1 VHVVGQLIPEGL
13 LVTVPEPVIVTVRLK
28 FLGGGGG
35 GVLPDVPPQAV
46 KTNTQARETAKP
58 GTRKF
63 KIMPTSIAQNLGAKQ
78 SSWVACCW
86 SSQKTGPAGV
96 FEKGNC

>member
-13 LVTVPEPVIVTVRLK
+13 LVTVPAPVIVTVRLK
-28 FLGGGGG
+28 FLGGG

-46 KTNTQARETAKP
+46 KTNTQARETAKT

-63 KIMPTSIAQNLGAKQ
+63 KIIPTSIAQNLGAKE
-78 SSWVACCW
+78 SSWVARGW